1 MSSTLEALLNIWHR
15 DLSISPNIEFW
26 KTVEAKQAQAAN
38 LPDGLDP
45 KIIEALS
52 QQGIH
57 QLYAHQAEAYQLI
70 KDGHHIVIATGTAS
84 GKSLC
89 YNLPVIN
96 YSLSN
101 PKTTSLYLF
110 PTKALAND
118 QQFSIKSLIARINT
132 PGKDSIVTA
141 TYDGDTPSSNR
152 ASIRKITNILFTNP
166 DMLHSG
172 ILPHHTIWADF
183 FTHLRFVILDEV
195 HVYRGVFGSHVSN
208 VIRRLKRIAN
218 FYNSYPWFILT
229 SATIGNPKELA
240 ESIIEEPVS
249 LVEKDGSPHGEQHF
263 MIYNPPVTNPDLG
276 LRRSA
281 SAEGIM
287 LAGDLIRKGIQTIL
301 FTKTRRGVEI
311 TLRNLNEALPN
322 FKDRLHGYRSGYL
335 PAERRSIEKGLR
347 DGEVAGVVSTNAL
360 ELGIDIGGLDAA
372 IMIGYPGSIAAT
384 RQQSGRAGRRTGSS
398 IAILVAS
405 ANPIDQFLI
414 KHPEYIMDRSPEK
427 ALINPDNLLIL
438 LQHIKCAAFELPFKN
453 GDGFGS
459 IKQDQVEELL
469 DFLVQSGELTK
480 SGGRFF
486 WVANQYPAEFVS
498 LRSTAGNSIQLKMK
512 IGEKYISIGE
522 VDVPSAAWMVH
533 PGAIYLHE
541 AQTYRVESL
550 NFDDN
555 CANLLPVEAEYYTE
569 VSQNITVEKISL
581 EKFTIVPG
589 AQTNFG
595 EILVTSQ
602 VTGYKKISWLNKQ
615 VLAVEEIDMPQT
627 QLRTTAF
634 WLSLSEQ
641 AVNKLREQDAWTN
654 DPNNYG
660 SNWNQQKLAAR
671 QRDNFTC
678 QVCGIPERDKAHHVH
693 HKVPFKFYESFLQ
706 ANQIS
711 NLITLC
717 PNCHKKVELSVRVQ
731 SGLAGLSYVLSQL
744 SPLFLMCDLND
755 LGVTADPKSTLG
767 EGQPTVVIYDRAPAG
782 IGLSDTIFQIY
793 PELMEKSLEQV
804 EQCPCN
810 DGCPSCVGPSAEGG
824 SSGKQETLALL
835 KLLSGKIQFS

>member
-1 MSSTLEALLNIWHR
+1 MSSTLEALLNIWRR
-15 DLSISPNIEFW
+15 DLSISPNIEYW
-26 KTVEAKQAQAAN
+26 KTIEAKQAQTTN
-38 LPDGLDP
+38 LPDDLNP
-45 KIIEALS
+45 KLTEALS
-52 QQGIH
+52 QLGIH
-57 QLYAHQAEAYQLI
+57 QLYAHQANAYQLI
-70 KDGHHIVIATGTAS
+70 RDGHHVVIATGTAS

-96 YSLSN
+96 YSLCN
-101 PKTTSLYLF
+101 PKTTALYLF

-118 QQFSIKSLIARINT
+118 QLISLKSLLTRLNT
-132 PGKDSIVTA
+132 SGNDSIITA
-141 TYDGDTPSSNR
+141 TYDGDTPTANR
-152 ASIRKITNILFTNP
+152 TNIRKNANILFTNP

-183 FTHLRFVILDEV
+183 FTRLRFVILDEV

-240 ESIIEEPVS
+240 RSIVEEPVT
-249 LVEKDGSPHGEQHF
+249 LVDKDGSPHCQQHF
-263 MIYNPPVTNPDLG
+263 LMYNPPITNPDLG

-281 SAEGIM
+281 SAEAIT

-322 FKDRLHGYRSGYL
+322 FKERLHGYRSGYL
-335 PAERRSIEKGLR
+335 PIERRAIEKGLR
-347 DGEVAGVVSTNAL
+347 DGDVTGVVSTNAL

-384 RQQSGRAGRRTGSS
+384 RQQSGRAGRRSGSS
-398 IAILVAS
+398 VAILVAS

-414 KHPEYIMDRSPEK
+414 KHPDYILDRSPEK

-438 LQHIKCAAFELPFKN
+438 LQHLKCAVFELPFKS
-453 GDGFGS
+453 GDEFGTL
-459 IKQDQVEELL
+459 KHDQVIELL
-469 DFLVQSGELTK
+469 QFLVNSGEITL
-480 SGGRFF
+480 SGSRYF
-486 WVANQYPAEFVS
+486 WVANQYPAEAVS
-498 LRSTAGNSIQLKMK
+498 LRSTAGSSIHLHMQENGK
-512 IGEKYISIGE
+512 IKTIGE

-541 AQTYRVESL
+541 AQTYRVEALSFEE
-550 NFDDN
+550 NRAD
-555 CANLLPVEAEYYTE
+555 LLPVEVEYFTE
-569 VSQNITVEKISL
+569 ASQNVTVEKISQD
-581 EKFTIVPG
+581 KYIIVPG

-602 VTGYKKISWLNKQ
+602 VTGFKKISWLNRQ
-615 VLAVEEIDMPQT
+615 VLSNEEIDMPQT

-634 WLSLSEQ
+634 WLSLSEET
-641 AVNKLREQDAWTN
+641 VNKLREVDAWTN

-660 SNWNQQKLAAR
+660 SNWNQQRLSAR

-678 QVCGIPERDKAHHVH
+678 QVCGLPERDKAHHVH
-693 HKVPFKFYESFLQ
+693 HKVPFKFYESFLH
-706 ANQIS
+706 ANQIN

-717 PNCHKKVELSVRVQ
+717 PNCHKKVEINVRIQ

-744 SPLFLMCDLND
+744 SPLFLMCDVND
-755 LGVTADPKSTLG
+755 LGVTADPKSPLG
-767 EGQPTVVIYDRAPAG
+767 DGQPTVAIYDRAPAG
-782 IGLSDTIFQIY
+782 IGLSNTIFQIY
-793 PELMEKSLEQV
+793 SELIEKSLEQV
-804 EQCPCN
+804 EHCACN
-810 DGCPSCVGPSAEGG
+810 DGCPSCVGPSSEGG
-824 SSGKQETLALL
+824 SSGKQETIALL
-835 KLLSGKIQFS
+835 KLLSGKILLS